1 MTPTQ
6 KLLEWF
12 GEIGLFCK
20 EYIKHIIFSKFEW
33 KQFWIQLDE
42 IGSRSFILVGVSGLA
57 IGVVLAM
64 QFYSTLAK
72 FGAESLLPSMISLSV
87 IREIGPIITALV
99 VAGRVSAGIG
109 AELGSM
115 RVTEQIDAIDVSA
128 VNSYN
133 YLVVP
138 RITACV
144 LALPLLTI
152 YCDVIAIGGGL
163 IGTLVE
169 RSITAQSYLMATI
182 KYLGPEDV
190 FPGVLKTTVFGFIIG
205 LVGSFKGYTTK
216 GGTAGVGMS
225 ATNAVVLSSLLIILA
240 EVVLVKISI
249 LFF

>member
-1 MTPTQ
+1 MN
-6 KLLEWF
+6 LLKQLLIWF
-12 GEIGLFCK
+12 AETGLFFK
-20 EYIKHIIFSKFEW
+20 EFVKHIVLSKFEW

-42 IGSRSFILVGVSGLA
+42 IGSRSFVLVSVSGLA

-99 VAGRVSAGIG
+99 VAGRVAAGIG

-115 RVTEQIDAIDVSA
+115 RVTEQIDAMDVSA

-138 RITACV
+138 RIMACIV
-144 LALPLLTI
+144 AMPLLTI
-152 YCDVIAIGGGL
+152 YCDIIAITGGL
-163 IGTLVE
+163 LGTLVE
-169 RSITAQSYLMATI
+169 QNVTTQSYLMSTI

-205 LVGSFKGYTTK
+205 FIGSFKGYNTT

-225 ATNAVVLSSLLIILA
+225 ATNAVVLASLLIILA